1 MDASSIDKMNSNMA
15 RFKWKFPQILK
26 ENGLG
31 PYDIAKQI
39 NDIGRAPTVY
49 RLAKYEATNSLTRVD
64 LKMLGDL
71 TKVLRELTGKEI
83 TANDLLEYDPDS

>member
-1 MDASSIDKMNSNMA
+1 MDASSIDKMSFTMA
-15 RFKWKFPQILK
+15 RFKWKFPQVLK

-31 PYDIAKQI
+31 PYDIAKKI

-49 RLAKYEATNSLTRVD
+49 RLAKDETADSLTRVD

-71 TKVLRELTGKEI
+71 TKVLRELTDKEI
-83 TANDLLEYDPDS
+83 TANDLLEYDPDD